1 MVPSGYPAKPD
12 IASISQAGEAICA
25 SVCNEWWMNF
35 SSWAWQKVA
44 DEKWWPHCFAQDPS
58 TCPCPRLPLCEIHQ
72 VCTALWQFRPQRKNL
87 SSQTTGAAYLFVS
100 NCVNFPQRD
109 FLPCCRLSLIDDARN
124 WWVKPST
131 IFIAACC
138 GGYCPLNQWSLFGE
152 SHEKFKAWVQEGH
165 CFIWKTSMLHFLW
178 TDSIL

>member
-1 MVPSGYPAKPD
+1 MSDGWISLPGHGRRWLMKSG
-12 IASISQAGEAICA
+12 
-25 SVCNEWWMNF
+25 
-35 SSWAWQKVA
+35 
-44 DEKWWPHCFAQDPS
+44 DP
-58 TCPCPRLPLCEIHQ
+58 
-72 VCTALWQFRPQRKNL
+72 TALPRTLPPAPAPASRCVKFIRCALLYGSSDHNSKNL

-100 NCVNFPQRD
+100 NCVNFPQRA
-109 FLPCCRLSLIDDARN
+109 FLPCCRLPLIDDARN